1 MLISYKFPRTR
12 NKSDLLVIVLFADD
26 VSLLVLLLDTNPL
39 FWSSTSITFSQFLSH
54 VSVSGKSIV
63 CLFNASFV
71 FRYLVIAVM
80 FRCLLF

>member
-54 VSVSGKSIV
+54 VSVSNDSIV

-71 FRYLVIAVM
+71 FRYLVIAVIC
-80 FRCLLF
+80 RCLLF